1 MFRGWPKMLNTYSP
15 SPLTKIMIID
25 EVTHRF
31 IAKRKQLHIRGVRAD
46 TNNDHATAE
55 YYFYKVKLFTQVIGF
70 LRGLESDILNGT
82 EEKGA

>member
-1 MFRGWPKMLNTYSP
+1 MLNMYSP

-25 EVTHRF
+25 EVTRRF
-31 IAKRKQLHIRGVRAD
+31 TAKRKQLYTQGERAD
-46 TNNDHATAE
+46 TANDHAMAE

-70 LRGLESDILNGT
+70 LRELESDILSDT